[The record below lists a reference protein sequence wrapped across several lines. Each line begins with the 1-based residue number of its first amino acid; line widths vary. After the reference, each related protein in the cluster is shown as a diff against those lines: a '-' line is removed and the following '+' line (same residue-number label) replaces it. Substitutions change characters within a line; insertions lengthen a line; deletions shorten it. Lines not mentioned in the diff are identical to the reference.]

1 MIVSVQIAKVGMRAG
16 LGALARP
23 PRADRVPGLRH
34 AETVFTA
41 PISKRIVPAP
51 NLGTVGLIAA
61 WEDEGSFERFTASH
75 PLAERLGGGWQVLLE
90 PLRISGAWPQVPDL
104 LEGQRPVEDAE
115 PVVVLT
121 IGRTKP
127 WRLVPFLRAAGAA
140 ERDALDAPGLL
151 ASTGFGRPPL
161 VSTFSV
167 WRSAAEMRD
176 YSYRA
181 AGAHRAAVAADK
193 DRPFHF
199 SSAFIRFR
207 PLASGGKWNGHD
219 PLAQEASAA
228 ASS

>member
-1 MIVSVQIAKVGMRAG
+1 MIVSVQIAKLGPRAG
-16 LGALARP
+16 LGVLGRP
-23 PRADRVPGLRH
+23 PRAERVPGLRH

-41 PISKRIVPAP
+41 PISRRIVPVP
-51 NLGTVGLIAA
+51 KLGTVGLIAA
-61 WEDEGSFERFTASH
+61 WEDEESFERFLDSH
-75 PLAERLGGGWQVLLE
+75 PLGERLAGGWQVRLE

-104 LEGQRPVEDAE
+104 LDAQRPVEDSE

-127 WRLVPFLRAAGAA
+127 WRLVPFLRAAVAA

-181 AGAHRAAVAADK
+181 AGAHRAAVSADK
-193 DRPFHF
+193 AHPFHF

-207 PLASGGKWNGHD
+207 PLASRGTWGDRD
-219 PLAQEASAA
+219 PLALAEPVVP
-228 ASS
+228 